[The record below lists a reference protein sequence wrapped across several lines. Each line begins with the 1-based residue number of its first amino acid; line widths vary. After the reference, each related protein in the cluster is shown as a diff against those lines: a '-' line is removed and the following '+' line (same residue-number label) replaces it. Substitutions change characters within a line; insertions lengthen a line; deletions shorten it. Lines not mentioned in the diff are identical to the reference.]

1 MAQSTTATAPTSF
14 NNFTDQASLL
24 ERRQQNAPFLQ
35 QLELPSLPPLSQL
48 LTSDST
54 ANKDQPTPNTQA
66 ATEAAI
72 AAATAVTASMI
83 TSTTQPIIQ
92 ETFLPTHQKHTA
104 NNLLYGFQQ
113 QPATST
119 SPIMTS
125 NALLNDSVAIFP
137 TTTDASLDQ
146 TLMTS
151 DHHFLDPQQQMF
163 NAAAAVAAAT
173 AGLTDPHA
181 VNPTMGMPP
190 SFMERQRQSSVSSTS
205 SDKVYSF
212 VAIPGTN
219 QRKRPRR
226 RYDEIERLYHCNW
239 PGCTKAYGTLNHLN
253 AHVSMQQHVSKNTHF
268 FVVSVS
274 DIFFRVIFQ
283 GPKRHPTEFKEMRK
297 EWRRQKKE
305 RDAAKKSAEQA
316 YRNQQESMMQ
326 QHVQQQHHHHPQP
339 HHQTMPFPFQQP
351 FMPNNMALGNFY

>member
-1 MAQSTTATAPTSF
+1 MAQPTTATATTF
-14 NNFTDQASLL
+14 NNFADQASLL

-48 LTSDST
+48 LTSDTST
-54 ANKDQPTPNTQA
+54 NKDQPTPNTQA

-92 ETFLPTHQKHTA
+92 ETFLPNHHQKNTN

-119 SPIMTS
+119 SPILTS
-125 NALLNDSVAIFP
+125 NALLNDSVSMFP
-137 TTTDASLDQ
+137 TTTEASLDQ

-151 DHHFLDPQQQMF
+151 EHHFLDPQQQMF

-173 AGLTDPHA
+173 AGLTDPHV

-253 AHVSMQQHVSKNTHF
+253 AHVSMQQHVS
-268 FVVSVS
+268 
-274 DIFFRVIFQ
+274 IFFSVIVIAISNIIFLIFRDLNVILLNSKKCVKN
-283 GPKRHPTEFKEMRK
+283 GDVKRKKEM
-297 EWRRQKKE
+297 Q
-305 RDAAKKSAEQA
+305 Q
-316 YRNQQESMMQ
+316 RNQQSKLIVINKNQ
-326 QHVQQQHHHHPQP
+326 
-339 HHQTMPFPFQQP
+339 
-351 FMPNNMALGNFY
+351 

>member
-1 MAQSTTATAPTSF
+1 MAQSTAVSAPTSY

-54 ANKDQPTPNTQA
+54 TNKDQPTPNTQA

-92 ETFLPTHQKHTA
+92 ETFLPTHQKPTT

-173 AGLTDPHA
+173 AGLTDPHV

-253 AHVSMQQHVSKNTHF
+253 AHVSMQQH
-268 FVVSVS
+268 
-274 DIFFRVIFQ
+274 

-316 YRNQQESMMQ
+316 YRTQQESMMQ
-326 QHVQQQHHHHPQP
+326 QHVQQQQQQHHHHPQP
-339 HHQTMPFPFQQP
+339 HHQTMPFPFQQS

>member
-181 VNPTMGMPP
+181 VNPTM
-190 SFMERQRQSSVSSTS
+190 
-205 SDKVYSF
+205 
-212 VAIPGTN
+212 AIPGTN

-253 AHVSMQQHVSKNTHF
+253 AHVSMQQH
-268 FVVSVS
+268 
-274 DIFFRVIFQ
+274 

>member
-1 MAQSTTATAPTSF
+1 MAQSSTATAPAAY

-54 ANKDQPTPNTQA
+54 SNKDQPTPNTQA

-92 ETFLPTHQKHTA
+92 ETFLPTHQKATT

-113 QPATST
+113 QPAAST

-163 NAAAAVAAAT
+163 NAAAVVAAT
-173 AGLTDPHA
+173 AGLTDPHV

-253 AHVSMQQHVSKNTHF
+253 AHVSMQQH
-268 FVVSVS
+268 
-274 DIFFRVIFQ
+274 

-326 QHVQQQHHHHPQP
+326 QHAQHHHQQQQQHQQHHHHQQQQ
-339 HHQTMPFPFQQP
+339 HHQPMPFPFQQS

>member
-1 MAQSTTATAPTSF
+1 MAQSTTASAPTSY
-14 NNFTDQASLL
+14 NSFTDQASLL

-54 ANKDQPTPNTQA
+54 ASKDQPTPNTQA

-92 ETFLPTHQKHTA
+92 ETFLPTHQKPTT
-104 NNLLYGFQQ
+104 NNLMYGFQQ

-173 AGLTDPHA
+173 AGLTDPHV

-253 AHVSMQQHVSKNTHF
+253 AHVSMQQH
-268 FVVSVS
+268 
-274 DIFFRVIFQ
+274 

-326 QHVQQQHHHHPQP
+326 QHVQQQHQQHHHHHTQP

-351 FMPNNMALGNFY
+351 FMSNNMAL

>member
-1 MAQSTTATAPTSF
+1 MDFPFSFLSLLVLFKHTHTLLQNMAQSTTASAPTSYNSF
-14 NNFTDQASLL
+14 SDQASLL

-54 ANKDQPTPNTQA
+54 AKDQPTPNTQA

-92 ETFLPTHQKHTA
+92 ETFLPAHQKPTT

-113 QPATST
+113 PPATST

-173 AGLTDPHA
+173 AGLTDPHV

-253 AHVSMQQHVSKNTHF
+253 AHVSMQQHVSRGTHTF
-268 FVVSVS
+268 
-274 DIFFRVIFQ
+274 
-283 GPKRHPTEFKEMRK
+283 
-297 EWRRQKKE
+297 
-305 RDAAKKSAEQA
+305 A
-316 YRNQQESMMQ
+316 
-326 QHVQQQHHHHPQP
+326 
-339 HHQTMPFPFQQP
+339 
-351 FMPNNMALGNFY
+351 

>member
-1 MAQSTTATAPTSF
+1 MAQPTTASAPTSY

-92 ETFLPTHQKHTA
+92 ETFLPTHQKPTT

-113 QPATST
+113 QPTTST

-146 TLMTS
+146 TLMAS

-173 AGLTDPHA
+173 AGLTDPHG
-181 VNPTMGMPP
+181 VNPTMSMPP

-239 PGCTKAYGTLNHLN
+239 LGCTKAYGTLNHLN
-253 AHVSMQQHVSKNTHF
+253 AHVSMQQH
-268 FVVSVS
+268 
-274 DIFFRVIFQ
+274 

-326 QHVQQQHHHHPQP
+326 QHVQQQQQHQQHHHHPQT
-339 HHQTMPFPFQQP
+339 HHQAMPFPFQQS

>member
-1 MAQSTTATAPTSF
+1 MSQPTTVTATTF
-14 NNFTDQASLL
+14 NNFADQASLL

-48 LTSDST
+48 LTSDT
-54 ANKDQPTPNTQA
+54 ITNKDQPTPNTQA

-92 ETFLPTHQKHTA
+92 ETFLPNHHQKNTN

-113 QPATST
+113 QPVTST

-125 NALLNDSVAIFP
+125 NALLNDSVSMFP
-137 TTTDASLDQ
+137 TTTEASLDQ

-151 DHHFLDPQQQMF
+151 EHHFLDPQQQMF

-173 AGLTDPHA
+173 AGLTDPHV

-253 AHVSMQQHVSKNTHF
+253 AHVSMQQHVSISF
-268 FVVSVS
+268 F
-274 DIFFRVIFQ
+274 F
-283 GPKRHPTEFKEMRK
+283 
-297 EWRRQKKE
+297 
-305 RDAAKKSAEQA
+305 
-316 YRNQQESMMQ
+316 YNY
-326 QHVQQQHHHHPQP
+326 
-339 HHQTMPFPFQQP
+339 
-351 FMPNNMALGNFY
+351 NCNF